1 MRNNPKGLRC
11 ARNRVKN
18 EEVVESE
25 GQCGATRGFLKLIFS
40 VASLFKTWLRSAV
53 GLGEVPHALCLPGE
67 SHLLPTHPTRPTQ
80 SASEKSSSFVL
91 CSLGNAS
98 QLPAPEALAIPVVVL
113 LLAGDPRFDD
123 DDDDDNSDRTGSSED
138 TCGAAAVLTFTAGRH
153 PRCRGLNAVQEVT
166 RLCRCAS
173 SSKPVSTPAAR
184 LPLARPVG
192 D

>member
-1 MRNNPKGLRC
+1 MPCVCLAK
-11 ARNRVKN
+11 
-18 EEVVESE
+18 
-25 GQCGATRGFLKLIFS
+25 ATSSPPILPAKPVGFRKILL
-40 VASLFKTWLRSAV
+40 LRS
-53 GLGEVPHALCLPGE
+53 
-67 SHLLPTHPTRPTQ
+67 
-80 SASEKSSSFVL
+80 L

-123 DDDDDNSDRTGSSED
+123 DDDDNSDRTGSSED
-138 TCGAAAVLTFTAGRH
+138 TCGAAAVLTLTAGRH

-166 RLCRCAS
+166 RVCRCAS

-184 LPLARPVG
+184 LPLAHPVG